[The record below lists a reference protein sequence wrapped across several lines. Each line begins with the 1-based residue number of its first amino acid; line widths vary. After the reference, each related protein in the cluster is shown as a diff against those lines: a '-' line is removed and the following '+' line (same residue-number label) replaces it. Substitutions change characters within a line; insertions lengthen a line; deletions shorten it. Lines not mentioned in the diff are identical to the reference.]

1 MTDAADIRRAIER
14 AGLRGFARRS
24 GCPVAAVQRLVKRG
38 AYPERGP
45 HGVAMRAAVAEVLAE
60 AGPEPS
66 RPGVPVEERLNE
78 LARTADKLADALTR
92 AQSVRLI
99 PWPAAVARHVETAR
113 KLARELAD
121 ALGEPGA

>member
-1 MTDAADIRRAIER
+1 M
-14 AGLRGFARRS
+14 
-24 GCPVAAVQRLVKRG
+24 AAVQRLVKRG

-45 HGVAMRAAVAEVLAE
+45 HGEAMRAAVAEVLAE
-60 AGPEPS
+60 AGPDPCA
-66 RPGVPVEERLNE
+66 RPGGPVEERLNE

-121 ALGEPGA
+121 TLGEPGA